1 MSESRIDKQKS
12 QKNREKQEEEGS
24 LKQTQSGV
32 HGLQITREASAG
44 SVGGRSWS
52 SSSSMKYCAGALES
66 EPSSWLWSDRM
77 PIFASG
83 VSEGPPESELLAVEG
98 LEGRSGESTTERSF
112 CMCCKRSS
120 SQWQRSSRTCFW
132 RPSSSF

>member
-52 SSSSMKYCAGALES
+52 SSSSMKYCAGAPHPVADATWRREKAVRAAV
-66 EPSSWLWSDRM
+66 DRK
-77 PIFASG
+77 
-83 VSEGPPESELLAVEG
+83 G
-98 LEGRSGESTTERSF
+98 LEIEASAGSVGGRSW
-112 CMCCKRSS
+112 SS
-120 SQWQRSSRTCFW
+120 SSSMKYCAGAPHPIADATW
-132 RPSSSF
+132 RREKAVRAAVD